1 MDGGF
6 MKLKPVISM
15 IFIAMLVIACGP
27 SPAAEEQGSTPDI
40 AAVRTSA
47 ASTVISQFTLTAAVF
62 TPTASPPTETAATAA
77 PQLTVSATASVAP
90 PLAQVTTGAG
100 TTVVL
105 CDSLSIDPTTV
116 DVNIPDGT
124 TMTPGQDFIKTWRV
138 KNNGSCPWGAGY
150 ELIYA
155 GYANEMSGQFQP
167 LEEVVQPGQETE
179 LSVQFQAPDEAGE
192 YVSAWQMSNPAGQP
206 FEEIIYVKIVVQ

>member
-1 MDGGF
+1 
-6 MKLKPVISM
+6 MKLKQIVTV
-15 IFIAMLVIACGP
+15 IFITMLIAACGP
-27 SPAAEEQGSTPDI
+27 SPTSGEPTPDV

-47 ASTVISQFTLTAAVF
+47 ASTVVSQFTLTAAAF
-62 TPTASPPTETAATAA
+62 TPTASLPTETSAPQITATA
-77 PQLTVSATASVAP
+77 TVA

-100 TTVVL
+100 TTVAL

-150 ELIYA
+150 ELVYA
-155 GYANEMSGQFQP
+155 GYADQMAGQFQP

-179 LSVQFQAPDEAGE
+179 LSVQFQAPDAAGE
-192 YVSAWQMSNPAGQP
+192 YVSAWQMSNPAGVTFP
-206 FEEIIYVKIVVQ
+206 EIIFVKILVQ

>member
-1 MDGGF
+1 
-6 MKLKPVISM
+6 MKLMPVVTV
-15 IFIAMLVIACGP
+15 IFIALLVAACG
-27 SPAAEEQGSTPDI
+27 SSTPSEEPTPDV

-47 ASTVISQFTLTAAVF
+47 ASTVISQFTLTAAAF
-62 TPTASPPTETAATAA
+62 PPATSLPTETSAPQITATA
-77 PQLTVSATASVAP
+77 TTA

-100 TTVVL
+100 TTVAL

-150 ELIYA
+150 ELVYA
-155 GYANEMSGQFQP
+155 GYANQMSGQFQP
-167 LEEVVQPGQETE
+167 LDAVVQPGQEVE
-179 LSVQFQAPDEAGE
+179 LSVQFQAPDAAGE
-192 YVSAWQMSNPAGQP
+192 YVSAWQMSNPAGVT
-206 FEEIIYVKIVVQ
+206 FEEIIFVKILVQ

>member
-1 MDGGF
+1 
-6 MKLKPVISM
+6 MKLKPISTM
-15 IFIAMLVIACGP
+15 IFIAMLVAACGP
-27 SPAAEEQGSTPDI
+27 SPAVPEGQGPTPDV

-47 ASTVISQFTLTAAVF
+47 ASTVVSQFTLTAAAF
-62 TPTASPPTETAATAA
+62 TPTASLPTETSAPLITDTATIA
-77 PQLTVSATASVAP
+77 

-100 TTVVL
+100 TTVAL

-150 ELIYA
+150 ELVYA
-155 GYANEMSGQFQP
+155 GYADQMAGQFQP

-179 LSVQFQAPDEAGE
+179 LSVQFQAPDAAGE
-192 YVSAWQMSNPAGQP
+192 YVSAWQMSNPAGVT
-206 FEEIIYVKIVVQ
+206 FEEIIFVKIVVQ

>member
-1 MDGGF
+1 
-6 MKLKPVISM
+6 MKQKSINTI
-15 IFIAMLVIACGP
+15 IFIAMLVAACAP
-27 SPAAEEQGSTPDI
+27 SPAASEEQGPTPDV

-47 ASTVISQFTLTAAVF
+47 ASTVVSEFTLTAAAF
-62 TPTASPPTETAATAA
+62 TPTTSLPTETPATQAAITNTA
-77 PQLTVSATASVAP
+77 TGAP

-100 TTVVL
+100 TTVAL

-138 KNNGSCPWGAGY
+138 KNNGSCAWGAGY

-155 GYANEMSGQFQP
+155 GYADQMDGQFQP
-167 LEEVVQPGQETE
+167 LDEVVQPGQETE
-179 LSVQFQAPDEAGE
+179 LSVQFQAPDAAGE

-206 FEEIIYVKIVVQ
+206 FEEIIFVKIVVQ